1 MKNKSLVTSGIVSI
15 LSLILSVI
23 FYNQIPTGFYFSIFC
38 LFFCLYMGIISL
50 LIAVY
55 SIGIITE
62 KNTYNKIIFWSLI
75 FLFALGTAIS
85 IFSVGIFYLPVL
97 IILILAGISQKN

>member
-1 MKNKSLVTSGIVSI
+1 MKNKSLITSGIASI

-23 FYNQIPTGFYFSIFC
+23 LYNQIPTGFIFS
-38 LFFCLYMGIISL
+38 LFCLYMGIISL
-50 LIAVY
+50 SIAFY
-55 SIGIITE
+55 SISIITE

-75 FLFALGTAIS
+75 FWFALGTVIS

-97 IILILAGISQKN
+97 IILILTGTFQKN

>member
-1 MKNKSLVTSGIVSI
+1 MKNKSLMTSGIVSI

-23 FYNQIPTGFYFSIFC
+23 FYNQTPTDFIFS
-38 LFFCLYMGIISL
+38 LFSLYMVIISL
-50 LIAVY
+50 SITVY
-55 SIGIITE
+55 SISIITK

-75 FLFALGTAIS
+75 FLFAVGTVIS

-97 IILILAGISQKN
+97 IILILAGIL

>member
-1 MKNKSLVTSGIVSI
+1 MKNKSLITSGIVSI

-23 FYNQIPTGFYFSIFC
+23 FYNQIPTGFYFSIFS
-38 LFFCLYMGIISL
+38 LFFCLYMGVISL
-50 LIAVY
+50 SIAVY

-62 KNTYNKIIFWSLI
+62 RNTYNKIIFWSLI
-75 FLFALGTAIS
+75 FLFALGTVIS

-97 IILILAGISQKN
+97 IILILAGIFIKN